1 MIKNFNNKTDKVGD
15 DLKKTIVKGSKIDVA
30 ASIFSIY
37 GFNSLKNELRKIDHL
52 RFIFTDPTF
61 IEIDKNNREQRM
73 FELVANKRK
82 KAISGTDFEINLK
95 NELKGRNIAK
105 ECRKWIEKKVTFKTN
120 TSHRYIQPQLIIKGN
135 DPNEWRKDQCGAWIG
150 RRFYGDRNS
159 QYGWEIDH
167 IISVDSGGTDSL
179 SNLRPLQ
186 WVNNAS
192 RQEGKLTCPVVASG
206 SQNVRR

>member
-1 MIKNFNNKTDKVGD
+1 MSFSNG
-15 DLKKTIVKGSKIDVA
+15 IVQRVWEKGQI
-30 ASIFSIY
+30 
-37 GFNSLKNELRKIDHL
+37 
-52 RFIFTDPTF
+52 TP
-61 IEIDKNNREQRM
+61 
-73 FELVANKRK
+73 
-82 KAISGTDFEINLK
+82 
-95 NELKGRNIAK
+95 
-105 ECRKWIEKKVTFKTN
+105 
-120 TSHRYIQPQLIIKGN
+120 GN

-179 SNLRPLQ
+179 SNLRLLQ

-192 RQEGKLTCPVVASG
+192 RQEGKLTCPVVTSG